1 MEMEMMRERARVS
14 KRDESAR
21 EERVR
26 EERSHAKKNEK
37 PKS

>member
-21 EERVR
+21 EERMR